1 VRRSLERTG
10 RFAALLAAALIGTA
24 VAQTDPDGHSA
35 HHPGQP
41 AGTAAPAALPGSVPA
56 MPSMP
61 APQRGAGCGG
71 MMGCM
76 GGPGRPFYASLIDM
90 PALTA
95 EARRVI
101 EAEAERR
108 IGWGSQAIT
117 SGQAT
122 LDDALSAND
131 MAAAGQAAAGVREG
145 LLLLESGTS
154 ALRAIEVGTPPRQ
167 LAVTWF
173 RDQLGLPP
181 LAEAAPTA
189 MDSGPWGL
197 SWYHLTS
204 MAFLITFLVGTLLI
218 QHARMRRVNALV
230 RRLSPAP
237 AAGGSPGPAPAPEG
251 TPDGGPPAPPAAVST
266 AVPIPEAPAVP
277 SPAASAAPSPTA
289 AAAAARRPWSGQL
302 RVAAIFPETPNVKTY
317 RLVSPEGGDMPF
329 TFMPGQFVT
338 FSAEIGGE
346 RVRRSYTIASSPTQR
361 SHVEVTV
368 KREEQ
373 GLISRH
379 LHDKVAVG
387 SLLEV
392 LAPLGVFTF
401 TGTEADS
408 IVLIAGGVGITPM
421 MSVTRYLTDR
431 SYPGDIYLLYG
442 ARTTQ
447 DFIFREELE
456 YLQKRH
462 ANLHVAATMSRAEGT
477 AWMGPEGPVSKDFIA
492 ASVPDA
498 KCTAALLQKVCIALT
513 KALDSSQ
520 RIQREADRVYA
531 FADSR
536 CRQTQEVLMSISRI
550 AAVTAFAAAGW
561 LAASAAQAQNVV
573 DVIRQQNDVGIFA
586 RIIERSGL
594 TERLSGP
601 GPFAVYAPTDQAFRQ
616 HPYAHREA
624 VDRASQPELQRLVL
638 SHVAQHTREENLVSG
653 SGPRSEQMLS
663 GATVRFE
670 RQIANQGESAT
681 SGGVTING
689 IGVLDNK
696 PASNGIVHRISGVL
710 TLN

>member
-1 VRRSLERTG
+1 MLIPTQNAYPAAREMRENPALNANQQSEPSDGVRRSLERTG

-230 RRLSPAP
+230 RRLSPRQPPEARRARHP
-237 AAGGSPGPAPAPEG
+237 LPKEHPTGDHRHRLPRYPPPSRSPRRPPFP
-251 TPDGGPPAPPAAVST
+251 PRPPAPRRRRQRRLRPLGGRGRASCASQQS
-266 AVPIPEAPAVP
+266 
-277 SPAASAAPSPTA
+277 SP
-289 AAAAARRPWSGQL
+289 RRP
-302 RVAAIFPETPNVKTY
+302 T
-317 RLVSPEGGDMPF
+317 
-329 TFMPGQFVT
+329 
-338 FSAEIGGE
+338 
-346 RVRRSYTIASSPTQR
+346 
-361 SHVEVTV
+361 
-368 KREEQ
+368 
-373 GLISRH
+373 
-379 LHDKVAVG
+379 
-387 SLLEV
+387 
-392 LAPLGVFTF
+392 
-401 TGTEADS
+401 
-408 IVLIAGGVGITPM
+408 
-421 MSVTRYLTDR
+421 
-431 SYPGDIYLLYG
+431 
-442 ARTTQ
+442 
-447 DFIFREELE
+447 
-456 YLQKRH
+456 
-462 ANLHVAATMSRAEGT
+462 
-477 AWMGPEGPVSKDFIA
+477 
-492 ASVPDA
+492 
-498 KCTAALLQKVCIALT
+498 
-513 KALDSSQ
+513 
-520 RIQREADRVYA
+520 
-531 FADSR
+531 
-536 CRQTQEVLMSISRI
+536 
-550 AAVTAFAAAGW
+550 
-561 LAASAAQAQNVV
+561 
-573 DVIRQQNDVGIFA
+573 
-586 RIIERSGL
+586 
-594 TERLSGP
+594 
-601 GPFAVYAPTDQAFRQ
+601 
-616 HPYAHREA
+616 
-624 VDRASQPELQRLVL
+624 
-638 SHVAQHTREENLVSG
+638 
-653 SGPRSEQMLS
+653 
-663 GATVRFE
+663 
-670 RQIANQGESAT
+670 
-681 SGGVTING
+681 
-689 IGVLDNK
+689 
-696 PASNGIVHRISGVL
+696 
-710 TLN
+710 